1 MTMRNKIQLDII
13 SDVMCPWCVVGYKN
27 LEQAIAELGLV
38 NQIDLEWQ
46 PFELNPDMPDEG
58 ENLRDHIMKK
68 YGSSPQESRRSRNEL
83 AARGK
88 AVGFDFHFYDSMRMI
103 NSRHLHVLLDFALA
117 YGKQTALKLRFFTA
131 HFSEEKDLSDL
142 EVITQ
147 ELEAVGLDSTKAL
160 QRLNNA
166 NNLNQIEAQEL
177 EWHRMGV
184 SAVPTV
190 VFNRTSAVTGAQTVE
205 TYKQILKDL
214 IAKL

>member
-1 MTMRNKIQLDII
+1 MRNKIQLDII